1 MISTKNFSVKKTSI
15 LVLAVFTM
23 AITIGLGPVSSSM
36 AVTNFINCNT
46 EGDDDSTDN
55 QINTVTSCHKET
67 NKGTDDSNDKS
78 KTTASSNDDNDDESD
93 DNVDVVKSAPQNIA
107 TNKPAVASPED
118 NIIKPINLN
127 KGFAL
132 DKPLE
137 TNNAKHVQSN
147 EGDDK
152 DGIKSKNV
160 IQDELSPNFGN
171 KFDKSSSMSE
181 LYDSFDLPYT
191 ALYKN

>member
-15 LVLAVFTM
+15 LVVAVFAM

-55 QINTVTSCHKET
+55 QINSVTSCHNET
-67 NKGTDDSNDKS
+67 NKGTDDSGDKS
-78 KTTASSNDDNDDESD
+78 KTTTASSNDDDDEGE
-93 DNVDVVKSAPQNIA
+93 DNVDVVRNAPQSIA

-147 EGDDK
+147 DGNDE

-160 IQDELSPNFGN
+160 IQDEISPKFGN